1 MFFRSFRQDLFV
13 FAHGIAFSLLM
24 PNVKKQPAD
33 ALGRSGFRGAFLMEA
48 AIPMSAYP
56 IAKRHTVAYVGTY
69 PPKECGIAT
78 FTLDMVNATDLSGW
92 RSIVLAVDDEKP
104 EGRHH
109 DSKVVYTIAKEDR
122 DDYKAAAKILAE
134 KHVSL
139 LSIQHE
145 YGIYG
150 GDHGEYVVELARAA
164 TMPVLVTL
172 HTVLPNPSEPQKRI
186 LKEMEKH
193 VAGFVVMAHKAVELL
208 QTAYGISRKKIHFVP
223 HGAPNA
229 PFHADKAAKRKFGL
243 HGRTVLSTFGLISP
257 NKGIEDAIAAMPA
270 VVEKHPEALYLILG
284 QTHPVIKRKEGEWY
298 RESLVAQADALGLS
312 DNIRFVDKYL
322 SLPELIAYLL
332 ATDVYITP
340 YYSNPYQITSG
351 TVAYA
356 MATGKVIVSTPYL
369 YAQELLAEGR
379 GFLYPFRDVPALSQ
393 TIQAILDDHALF
405 DQTRKRAYEYGRS
418 MTWQSVGLQYT
429 RLFTETLNER
439 WVNNRAAVDTV
450 ALPGLSEMAREGE
463 TLALPPVAS
472 PSILQNA

>member
-1 MFFRSFRQDLFV
+1 MSV
-13 FAHGIAFSLLM
+13 Y
-24 PNVKKQPAD
+24 PN
-33 ALGRSGFRGAFLMEA
+33 L
-48 AIPMSAYP
+48 
-56 IAKRHTVAYVGTY
+56 AKRHTVAYVGTY

-92 RSIVLAVDDEKP
+92 RSVVLAVDDEKP

-109 DSKVVYTIAKEDR
+109 DSKVIYTIEKENKA
-122 DDYKAAAKILAE
+122 DYKAAARLLQERGVA
-134 KHVSL
+134 L

-150 GDHGEYVVELARAA
+150 GDHGEYVIELARAA

-172 HTVLPNPSEPQKRI
+172 HTVLPNPDEPQRRI
-186 LKEMEKH
+186 LKELEPH

-208 QTAYGISRKKIHFVP
+208 QTSYGISRKKIHFVP

-229 PFHADKAAKRKFGL
+229 PFHAEKAAKRKFGL
-243 HGRTVLSTFGLISP
+243 GGRRVLSTFGLISP

-298 RESLVAQADALGLS
+298 RESLVKQADALGLA
-312 DNIRFVDKYL
+312 DNIQFVDKYL
-322 SLPELIAYLL
+322 SLQELIDYLL
-332 ATDVYITP
+332 ATDIYITP
-340 YYSNPYQITSG
+340 YYANPYQITSG

-369 YAQELLAEGR
+369 YAEELLADGR
-379 GFLYPFRDVPALSQ
+379 GFLYPFRDVAALSA
-393 TIQAILDDHALF
+393 TVDRILGDRTLF
-405 DQTRKRAYEYGRS
+405 EATRHRAYDYGRA

-439 WVNNRAAVDTV
+439 WVNHRAAMD
-450 ALPGLSEMAREGE
+450 AIAIPGLSDMVREGDVW
-463 TLALPPVAS
+463 APPPVTTPTGA
-472 PSILQNA
+472 

>member
-1 MFFRSFRQDLFV
+1 
-13 FAHGIAFSLLM
+13 
-24 PNVKKQPAD
+24 
-33 ALGRSGFRGAFLMEA
+33 
-48 AIPMSAYP
+48 MSVYP
-56 IAKRHTVAYVGTY
+56 KLAKRHTVAYVGTY

-104 EGRHH
+104 QGRHV
-109 DSKVVYTIAKEDR
+109 DSKVVYTIEKENK
-122 DDYKAAAKILAE
+122 DDYKVAARLLAE
-134 KHVSL
+134 KQVSL

-186 LKEMEKH
+186 LKELEKH

-208 QTAYGISRKKIHFVP
+208 QTSYGISRKKIHFIP
-223 HGAPNA
+223 HGAPHA
-229 PFHADKAAKRKFGL
+229 PFHAEKSAKRKFGL
-243 HGRTVLSTFGLISP
+243 QGRTVLSTFGLISP

-298 RESLVAQADALGLS
+298 RESLVAQAEALGLA

-322 SLPELIAYLL
+322 SLPELIDYLL
-332 ATDVYITP
+332 ATDIYITP
-340 YYSNPYQITSG
+340 YYANPYQITSG

-369 YAQELLAEGR
+369 YAEELLAEGR
-379 GFLYPFRDVPALSQ
+379 GFLYPFRDVEALSG
-393 TIQAILDDHALF
+393 TIRTILDDHALF
-405 DQTRKRAYEYGRS
+405 DRTRKRAYEYGRS
-418 MTWQSVGLQYT
+418 MTWQSVGRQYT
-429 RLFTETLNER
+429 QLFTETLNER
-439 WVNNRAAVDTV
+439 WVNHHAAIDAV
-450 ALPGLSEMAREGE
+450 AIPGLSEMLRDNDGLTPQPA
-463 TLALPPVAS
+463 A
-472 PSILQNA
+472 PSLISGGA